1 MNPMS
6 NSRAP
11 RGIDTDAY
19 LRMTARIVSGAGRR
33 VADADPE
40 DLAALVQLR
49 DAVDQAILQAVS
61 GLRGNGC
68 TWQDIG
74 DAIGTTR
81 QAAIMRWAKKVEPLR
96 YADAQRQAGP
106 QTRPRA

>member
-1 MNPMS
+1 MVSMS
-6 NSRAP
+6 SARRRP
-11 RGIDTDAY
+11 GIDTDAY

-40 DLAALVQLR
+40 DLAALLKLR
-49 DAVDQAILQAVS
+49 DAVDQAILQAVA
-61 GLRGNGC
+61 GLRASGC

-81 QAAIMRWAKKVEPLR
+81 QAAIMRWARKVEPIR
-96 YADAQRQAGP
+96 YGAPQRPAEREI
-106 QTRPRA
+106 RPRA